1 MIDKIKCPSCGN
13 QFDVEEAL
21 SGKLEA
27 HFQAEYEKKVARQ
40 AEIFKADRAKLET
53 EIDEFEK
60 KKEKENEL
68 FEEKLNQRLVK
79 ESEKIQKQT
88 LGQFELKLKSL
99 EEENEKKK
107 AENRVLKAQEID
119 LLKRENELNEKSEDL
134 ALNVQKQLLEKQKE
148 IEDKA
153 RSKERE
159 SMILKEKEY
168 QKQL

>member
-68 FEEKLNQRLVK
+68 FEDKLNQRLTK

-88 LGQFELKLKSL
+88 LDIFELKLKSL
-99 EEENEKKK
+99 EENIQLKSLLHSFHRLFDLKFFLPFLQQFWRVQCSN
-107 AENRVLKAQEID
+107 NRKL
-119 LLKRENELNEKSEDL
+119 
-134 ALNVQKQLLEKQKE
+134 
-148 IEDKA
+148 
-153 RSKERE
+153 
-159 SMILKEKEY
+159 
-168 QKQL
+168 